1 MSRLC
6 TTKLRLCKLCKP
18 GSEFEDKPAI
28 TPGMLPNF
36 PDSEM
41 ENSLL
46 DPEDHEDKAQKY
58 PVRGTDDIRD
68 EDLLSNSAFNSLEGN
83 SRHATSWR
91 MLEDEVIP
99 AEPDQEVMDW
109 LQNQV

>member
-1 MSRLC
+1 
-6 TTKLRLCKLCKP
+6 
-18 GSEFEDKPAI
+18 
-28 TPGMLPNF
+28 MLPNF

-83 SRHATSWR
+83 SRHAPSWK
-91 MLEDEVIP
+91 MLIVNYGI
-99 AEPDQEVMDW
+99 EPFEYVTFYCITFFSILMKELIHIYNPYLKTW
-109 LQNQV
+109 FELVRHFLN